1 MAEEH
6 RRQWH
11 LEKSVSI
18 SHIISTLMIAG
29 TVFVYIGRM
38 DTRIALLE
46 QSNNQQA
53 SVDQRQ
59 DMERNESFREF
70 RENMK
75 LINDKL
81 DRLIERNGG
90 RR

>member
-18 SHIISTLMIAG
+18 SHIVSTLVIAG
-29 TVFVYIGRM
+29 TVFAYIGKM

-59 DMERNESFREF
+59 DAERNESFREF

>member
-1 MAEEH
+1 MQPGQSQR

-18 SHIISTLMIAG
+18 SHIISTIAIAG
-29 TVFVYIGRM
+29 SMFVYIGKM

-46 QSNNQQA
+46 QSNQQQA
-53 SVDQRQ
+53 HTDQRQ
-59 DMERNESFREF
+59 DAERSESLREI

-75 LINDKL
+75 AISEKL
-81 DRLIERNGG
+81 DRLIEAKR
-90 RR
+90 

>member
-18 SHIISTLMIAG
+18 SHIISTIAIAG
-29 TVFVYIGRM
+29 SLAVYIGKM

-46 QSNNQQA
+46 QASQQQA
-53 SVDQRQ
+53 NIDRRQ
-59 DMERNESFREF
+59 DSERSDALREV
-70 RENMK
+70 K
-75 LINDKL
+75 DAVKGINDKL
-81 DRLIERNGG
+81 DRLIERNG
-90 RR
+90 RK